1 MEKVDRRVRRS
12 RRLLRD
18 ALFSLILEKEYP
30 AITIKEI
37 TERADV
43 AYITFFRHY
52 DDIDELLMEGLGK
65 LLAELQSRI
74 EKAAQEAQEDP
85 QDVMEGRVIFEHV
98 QEQSDLYTILLKS
111 QGAHQIRKRVRDK
124 IASLYRTT
132 CRPLQED
139 QGIVPGDVA
148 ANHIATSIL
157 ALIEWW
163 LEHDM
168 DYPVE
173 RMAQI
178 YYRLILSATLGAVA
192 EAEHEGISWRSSTS
206 V

>member
-65 LLAELQSRI
+65 LLDGLQRRI
-74 EKAAQEAQEDP
+74 EKAAQEAQEAP
-85 QDVMEGRVIFEHV
+85 QDVAEGRVIFEHV
-98 QEQSDLYTILLKS
+98 QEQSDLYTVLLKS
-111 QGAHQIRKRVRDK
+111 QGAHQIRKRVRDT
-124 IASLYRTT
+124 IADLYRTT
-132 CRPLQED
+132 CRPLQAD

-148 ANHIATSIL
+148 ANHIAASLL

-163 LEHDM
+163 LEQGM
-168 DYPVE
+168 VYPVE

-178 YYRLILSATLGAVA
+178 YYRLILSAALGAVA
-192 EAEHEGISWRSSTS
+192 GAEQ
-206 V
+206 